1 VWGRADFP
9 KSGLWD
15 VHGIFRTE
23 AMYAN
28 GVKMVVTNEIANGI
42 RFEGTE
48 GWIFVSR
55 GDASVTSSDPIAKQ
69 QAAKAIDASNP
80 KILESVIGPN
90 EIHLTE
96 SKDHHG
102 NWLES
107 IISRKD
113 PIAPAEIGHRSC
125 SACLLHHAA
134 MKLKRRL
141 YWDPKNEKFKNDPE
155 ANILLSRPQRA
166 AYAVR

>member
-1 VWGRADFP
+1 LVALRAVWGWDDYRLGFTSYRLCSLGYEYGAFGPVEVWGRADFP

-55 GDASVTSSDPIAKQ
+55 GDASVTSSTQ
-69 QAAKAIDASNP
+69 
-80 KILESVIGPN
+80 LPN
-90 EIHLTE
+90 
-96 SKDHHG
+96 
-102 NWLES
+102 N
-107 IISRKD
+107 
-113 PIAPAEIGHRSC
+113 
-125 SACLLHHAA
+125 
-134 MKLKRRL
+134 KLPRR
-141 YWDPKNEKFKNDPE
+141 
-155 ANILLSRPQRA
+155 
-166 AYAVR
+166 